1 MPIPQ
6 SERPEHWGIDGLA
19 LGISLGGPAHRDD
32 WERML
37 RWAELADRLG
47 LHSVWVPEMH
57 FAPGVTPSPLL
68 NLAAFAARTKRVRL
82 ATTSV
87 LLPIHHPLRIARE
100 VAALD
105 HLSGGRV
112 ILGLGRGFRPQLFSA
127 FGIDPASKRDR
138 FDAALDLMLRAWS
151 GQPVS
156 LAGTLFEELGDGGA
170 PVDCTPLQSPHPPLA
185 VAAFGRKGLQQAAR
199 HGLPY
204 LASPMEPFE
213 LIAENIAF
221 HREVMSEAMAEET
234 APTGRSAS
242 DSSES
247 VIPIM
252 RVVYVSDD
260 QDSINRVLSRLEGQQ
275 QQAGARVPKAI
286 ARAMDA
292 PLEERVVVGS
302 LAEVTDRLARYREA
316 LGMNLLVVQ
325 AQLGGVSEGEGEES
339 LHRLI
344 EEVAPAIA

>member
-1 MPIPQ
+1 MSTPA

-19 LGISLGGPAHRDD
+19 LGISLGGPAHDAD
-32 WERML
+32 WQRML
-37 RWAELADRLG
+37 RWAELADRLA

-68 NLAAFAARTKRVRL
+68 NLAGFAARTKRVRL

-87 LLPIHHPLRIARE
+87 LLPIHNPLRIASE

-105 HLSGGRV
+105 HLSNGRV

-138 FDAALDLMLRAWS
+138 FDAALDLMLRAWA

-156 LAGTLFEELGDGGA
+156 LAGTPFEEMGEVEED
-170 PVDCTPLQSPHPPLA
+170 VDYATRQSPHPPLT
-185 VAAFGRKGLQQAAR
+185 VAAFGRKGLTQAAR
-199 HGLPY
+199 RGLPY

-213 LIAENIAF
+213 LIAENVAF
-221 HREVMSEAMAEET
+221 HREVMAETIGDAGLDE
-234 APTGRSAS
+234 GER
-242 DSSES
+242 

-252 RVVYVSDD
+252 RMVYVSEDTSSLARMIS
-260 QDSINRVLSRLEGQQ
+260 QLEGQRRQ
-275 QQAGARVPKAI
+275 MTGRVPKSI

-292 PLEERVVVGS
+292 PLEERVVVGTK
-302 LAEVTDRLARYREA
+302 AEVTDRLARYREE

-325 AQLGGVSEGEGEES
+325 AQLGGLADEEREES
-339 LHRLI
+339 LLRLV
-344 EEVAPAIA
+344 EEVLPAIR

>member
-1 MPIPQ
+1 
-6 SERPEHWGIDGLA
+6 
-19 LGISLGGPAHRDD
+19 
-32 WERML
+32 ML
-37 RWAELADRLG
+37 RWAELADRLA

-68 NLAAFAARTKRVRL
+68 NLAGFAARTKHVRL

-87 LLPIHHPLRIARE
+87 LLPIHNPLRVASE

-105 HLSGGRV
+105 HLSDGRV

-151 GQPVS
+151 GEPVS
-156 LAGTLFEELGDGGA
+156 LAGTHFEEMGE
-170 PVDCTPLQSPHPPLA
+170 VDETVDYTPRQSPHPPLA
-185 VAAFGRKGLQQAAR
+185 VPAFGRKGLTQAAR
-199 HGLPY
+199 RGLPY

-213 LIAENIAF
+213 LIAENVEF
-221 HREVMSEAMAEET
+221 HREVMAETLGGAVPDE
-234 APTGRSAS
+234 GER
-242 DSSES
+242 

-252 RVVYVSDD
+252 RIVYVSEDP
-260 QDSINRVLSRLEGQQ
+260 SSLARVISQLEGQRRQ
-275 QQAGARVPKAI
+275 MSGRVPKSI

-292 PLEERVVVGS
+292 PLEERVVVGTK
-302 LAEVTDRLARYREA
+302 AEVTDRLGRYRDE

-325 AQLGGVSEGEGEES
+325 AQLGGVVDGECEES
-339 LHRLI
+339 LLRLV
-344 EEVAPAIA
+344 EEVLPAIR

>member
-1 MPIPQ
+1 MPTPPC
-6 SERPEHWGIDGLA
+6 ERTEHWGIEGLS
-19 LGISLGGPAHRDD
+19 LGISLGGPAHDDD
-32 WERML
+32 WRRML

-68 NLAAFAARTKRVRL
+68 NLAGFAARTKRVRL

-87 LLPIHHPLRIARE
+87 LLPIHHPLRIAHE

-138 FDAALDLMLRAWS
+138 FDASLDLMLRAWS
-151 GQPVS
+151 GEPAS
-156 LAGTLFEELGDGGA
+156 LSGTLFEALEEAGES
-170 PVDCTPLQSPHPPLA
+170 VDYRPLQSPHPPLA
-185 VAAFGRKGLQQAAR
+185 VAAFGRLGLKQAAR
-199 HGLPY
+199 RGLPY

-221 HREVMSEAMAEET
+221 HREVMCEEIGE
-234 APTGRSAS
+234 P
-242 DSSES
+242 SSEEEP

-252 RVVYVSDD
+252 RMVYVSEDATATA
-260 QDSINRVLSRLEGQQ
+260 RVISRLEGQR

-292 PLEERVVVGS
+292 PLEERVVVGGV
-302 LAEVTDRLARYREA
+302 AEVTDRLGRYRES

-325 AQLGGVSEGEGEES
+325 PQLGGLSEGEREES
-339 LHRLI
+339 LLRLV
-344 EEVAPAIA
+344 EEIAPALG

>member
-1 MPIPQ
+1 VPTPP

-19 LGISLGGPAHRDD
+19 LGISLGGPAHGED
-32 WERML
+32 WQRML

-68 NLAAFAARTKRVRL
+68 NLAGFAARTKHVRL

-87 LLPIHHPLRIARE
+87 LLPIHNPLRIASE

-105 HLSGGRV
+105 HLSDGRV

-151 GQPVS
+151 GEPVS
-156 LAGTLFEELGDGGA
+156 LAGTHFEEMGE
-170 PVDCTPLQSPHPPLA
+170 VDETVDYTPRQSPHPPLA
-185 VAAFGRKGLQQAAR
+185 VAAFGRKGLTQAAR
-199 HGLPY
+199 RGLPY

-213 LIAENIAF
+213 LIAENVEF
-221 HREVMSEAMAEET
+221 HREVMAET
-234 APTGRSAS
+234 LGSAVP
-242 DSSES
+242 DEGER

-252 RVVYVSDD
+252 RIVYVSEDP
-260 QDSINRVLSRLEGQQ
+260 SSLARVISQLEGQRRQ
-275 QQAGARVPKAI
+275 MSGRVPKSI

-292 PLEERVVVGS
+292 PLEERVVVGTK
-302 LAEVTDRLARYREA
+302 AEVTDRLGRYRDE

-325 AQLGGVSEGEGEES
+325 AQLGGVVDGEREES
-339 LHRLI
+339 LLRLV
-344 EEVAPAIA
+344 EEVLPAIR